1 METTLQQLMSTTL
14 VTVGL
19 GATVAEAAQLMSI
32 RQVGSALVVEGE
44 ELRGIFT
51 ERDIVRALAAEH
63 DAASHAVTDWMTADP
78 MSLSPDATATE
89 ALQQMLASGFRH
101 LPVVQDGRLVGIVS
115 IRDLSGRLL

>member
-1 METTLQQLMSTTL
+1 METLQQLMSTTL
-14 VTVGL
+14 VTVDP

-32 RQVGSALVVEGE
+32 HRVGSALVVDGE

-63 DAASHAVTDWMTADP
+63 DAASHAVADWMTNAP
-78 MSLSPDATATE
+78 LSLSPETTALE
-89 ALQQMLASGFRH
+89 ALRQMLAAGFRH
-101 LPVVQDGRLVGIVS
+101 VPVVEDGRLVGIVS